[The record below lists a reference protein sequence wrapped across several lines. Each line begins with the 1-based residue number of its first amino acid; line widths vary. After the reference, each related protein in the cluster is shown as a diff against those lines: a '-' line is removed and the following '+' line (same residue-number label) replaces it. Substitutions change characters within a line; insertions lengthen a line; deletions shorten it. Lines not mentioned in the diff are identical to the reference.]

1 MHRLLLLIICTCPMI
16 DISYE
21 LQTFKR
27 ATCLLYLSTPL
38 KIFFCQKHEANAI
51 KGNWVNNISDDLWI
65 SKWIDKGTQPICLD
79 FSCPI
84 IYLENAHPRNPFLCI
99 TIIVMIFSFCD
110 KQIFYR
116 SWILFHT
123 NNSMIFILSCK
134 RKSTILNMPV
144 S

>member
-1 MHRLLLLIICTCPMI
+1 MHWLLFLIICTCPMI

-38 KIFFCQKHEANAI
+38 KIFFCQKNEANAI

-65 SKWIDKGTQPICLD
+65 SKWIDKGTKPICLD
-79 FSCPI
+79 FSCRI
-84 IYLENAHPRNPFLCI
+84 IYLENAHLCNPPFLHNRY
-99 TIIVMIFSFCD
+99 CD
-110 KQIFYR
+110 NF
-116 SWILFHT
+116 FHT
-123 NNSMIFILSCK
+123 LIYKSFTDREFYFILIIAWSLFYHAK
-134 RKSTILNMPV
+134 ESQQ

>member
-1 MHRLLLLIICTCPMI
+1 MHRLLFLIICTCPMI

-38 KIFFCQKHEANAI
+38 KIFFCQKNEANAI

-65 SKWIDKGTQPICLD
+65 SKWIDKGTKPICLD
-79 FSCPI
+79 FSCRI
-84 IYLENAHPRNPFLCI
+84 IYLENAHLCVTPFLCI
-99 TIIVMIFSFCD
+99 TVIVIIFSSCD
-110 KQIFYR
+110 KQIFTDRGFY
-116 SWILFHT
+116 
-123 NNSMIFILSCK
+123 FILIIAWSLFYHAK
-134 RKSTILNMPV
+134 ESQQ

>member
-38 KIFFCQKHEANAI
+38 KICFCQKNEANAI

-65 SKWIDKGTQPICLD
+65 SKWIDKGTKPICLD
-79 FSCPI
+79 FSCRI
-84 IYLENAHPRNPFLCI
+84 IYLENAHLCNPFLCI
-99 TIIVMIFSFCD
+99 TLIVMIFSFCD
-110 KQIFYR
+110 KKKSFTGRGFY
-116 SWILFHT
+116 
-123 NNSMIFILSCK
+123 FILIIAWSLFYHAK
-134 RKSTILNMPV
+134 ESQQ